1 MYHYAT
7 TVYAFVGVREN
18 LVHLWWD
25 YIPKQAIKHP
35 FLMHG
40 LLALAAIHLAYLQP
54 VLSSQHLQAFNKHQ
68 AVALEEFRSIL
79 SSSVDPTR
87 ADALFALAATLSV
100 SSMAQTLTQVDD
112 AALDMDT
119 ITELFILTRGVKNI
133 IGLTYEHITAGP
145 MAVLLE
151 KQCGP
156 EVTEVNL
163 PSVVKNR
170 FEAVGQLLVTY
181 GMDENAFQHCQT
193 ALTELQEIYQNIA
206 YISCTDNVGL
216 GVISRWQV
224 MVPMDYIK
232 LIQAHNPPALV
243 ILAHYVAAM
252 AVVQASWYAQN

>member
-7 TVYAFVGVREN
+7 TVYALVGVREN
-18 LVHLWWD
+18 LVHLWRD

-54 VLSSQHLQAFNKHQ
+54 ELSSQHLQAFNKHQ

-119 ITELFILTRGVKNI
+119 ITELFILTRGVKNV

-151 KQCGP
+151 KQCH
-156 EVTEVNL
+156 E
-163 PSVVKNR
+163 SQS
-170 FEAVGQLLVTY
+170 AVRRH
-181 GMDENAFQHCQT
+181 ESF
-193 ALTELQEIYQNIA
+193 
-206 YISCTDNVGL
+206 
-216 GVISRWQV
+216 
-224 MVPMDYIK
+224 
-232 LIQAHNPPALV
+232 
-243 ILAHYVAAM
+243 
-252 AVVQASWYAQN
+252 